1 MEGVYGQGGGGR
13 KEVAGKG
20 EGVQCVQGEGRDGH
34 EVEGEDGH
42 EVEGEDGHELEGED
56 GREEEGEDACHD
68 KIVERTD
75 AHRYVPAFLKFQ
87 AFFFVLS
94 STI

>member
-34 EVEGEDGH
+34 EV
-42 EVEGEDGHELEGED
+42 EGED